1 MVAVIKMI
9 SFLKG
14 IVESISYDYIE
25 VDVSGVGYLVY
36 VSSPDCY
43 SLYQPVKIPTYMQVK
58 EDDMVLYGF
67 VNREEKELFL
77 KLISVKGVGP
87 KSAISMLS
95 KASPDSIIQAIE
107 TTNTGFLK
115 KLPGIGPKAAQ
126 QIILDLKGQLKMEA
140 PKTSIKDNVDLQE
153 AREALKGFGFKVSE
167 IDSALAKLNGEN
179 LKVDEYIIRALA
191 LLRRD

>member
-1 MVAVIKMI
+1 MI

-14 IVESISYDYIE
+14 LVESISYDYIE

-36 VSSPDCY
+36 VSSPDRY

-67 VNREEKELFL
+67 ADREEKELFL

-95 KASPDSIIQAIE
+95 KASPESIIQAIE

-126 QIILDLKGQLKMEA
+126 QIILDLKGQIKMDT
-140 PKTSIKDNVDLQE
+140 PKSSIKENVDLQE
-153 AREALKGFGFKVSE
+153 AREALKGFGFKVAE
-167 IDSALAKLNGEN
+167 IDSALAKLNDEN

>member
-1 MVAVIKMI
+1 MI

-107 TTNTGFLK
+107 TRVWVPEENRPRAVEGRCSEYVHVCVCLHTHA
-115 KLPGIGPKAAQ
+115 IG
-126 QIILDLKGQLKMEA
+126 
-140 PKTSIKDNVDLQE
+140 
-153 AREALKGFGFKVSE
+153 
-167 IDSALAKLNGEN
+167 
-179 LKVDEYIIRALA
+179 
-191 LLRRD
+191 